1 MATIE
6 LSAENFKE
14 VVQKEGT
21 VFIDWWASW
30 CGPCKAFAPTYEAAA
45 AKHPDITFGKIDT
58 EQQQQL
64 AGAFQI
70 QAIPTLMVFRDGIL
84 LFSQA
89 GALPAAA
96 LEELVTRVQALD
108 MNDVRKEIEAQKAQQ
123 PQT

>member
-6 LSAENFKE
+6 LSAENLKE

-30 CGPCKAFAPTYEAAA
+30 CGPCKAFAPTYEEAA
-45 AKHPDITFGKIDT
+45 AKYPDITFGKIDT

-64 AGAFQI
+64 AAAFEI
-70 QAIPTLMVFRDGIL
+70 KAIPTLMVFRDGIL
-84 LFSQA
+84 LFSEA

-96 LEELVTRVQALD
+96 LEDLVTRVQALD
-108 MNDVRKEIEAQKAQQ
+108 MNDVRKKIAEQKAQQ